1 MRRFTDDTGREWEVV
16 AGRESWGAIYAIFI
30 PVDGEGPLRQTHLQ
44 AESYEQANQ
53 EMDALDDTAMQGLLD
68 RSTEKS
74 LG

>member
-1 MRRFTDDTGREWEVV
+1 VRRFSDATGREWEVV

-30 PVDGEGPLRQTHLQ
+30 PADGEGPLRQTHLQ
-44 AESYEQANQ
+44 AESYEEANR
-53 EMDALDDTAMQGLLD
+53 EMDALDDAAMQALLD